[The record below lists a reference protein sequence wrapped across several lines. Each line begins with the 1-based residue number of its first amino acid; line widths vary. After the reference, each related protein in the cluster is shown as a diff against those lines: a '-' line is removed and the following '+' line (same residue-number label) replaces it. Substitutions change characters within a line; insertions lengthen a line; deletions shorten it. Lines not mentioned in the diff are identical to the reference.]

1 MTNTVPPSRQDRRAA
16 LKADRRQR
24 QRKQQVAHRRRRLLA
39 TLAGVIVVAV
49 IAVVS
54 VILVTNQN
62 ADAPGADLAPMV
74 AVSDPYP
81 GITQQTKVLGDP
93 NALRLVEYGDYQCVA
108 CHSAQ
113 QTLVPQL
120 IQRYVATGALSL
132 EFRDFLVIDSGLAR
146 QRGDG
151 YDRESLRAAEG
162 ALCAG
167 DQGQYWA
174 FHESL
179 YRNWT
184 GEGVGDFSEARVKDL
199 AAKLGLDT
207 AGFNQCLD
215 SSTYESAVQ
224 QQDADASAAGVP
236 ATPTFMI
243 GDQKVTGSSVDD
255 YVSQID
261 AILVANGVTPPA
273 AGAPAVPPA
282 PATDPNLATPVAVLP
297 DRAS

>member
-1 MTNTVPPSRQDRRAA
+1 MTSPTPPSRQDRREA
-16 LKADRRQR
+16 LKIERRQR
-24 QRKQQVAHRRRRLLA
+24 QRKQQVAQRRRRLLA

-54 VILVTNQN
+54 IILVTNQD
-62 ADAPGADLAPMV
+62 ADAPGAADLAPMV

-81 GITQQTKVLGDP
+81 GIAQQTKVLGDP

-113 QTLVPQL
+113 QTLVPEL
-120 IQRYVATGALSL
+120 IQRYVSTGALSF
-132 EFRDFLVIDSGLAR
+132 EFRDFLVIDRGLAQ
-146 QRGDG
+146 QRGNG
-151 YDRESLRAAEG
+151 YDRESLRAAEA

-167 DQGQYWA
+167 DQGKYWA

-179 YRNWT
+179 YENWT
-184 GEGVGDFSEARVKDL
+184 GEGVGDFTDARVKDL

-207 AGFNQCLD
+207 TAFNQCLD
-215 SSTYESAVQ
+215 SGTYESAVQ
-224 QQDADASAAGVP
+224 QQDADASAAGVA

-243 GDQKVTGSSVDD
+243 GDRKVSGSSVDD
-255 YVSQID
+255 YTSQID
-261 AILVANGVTPPA
+261 AILVANGVAPP
-273 AGAPAVPPA
+273 V

-297 DRAS
+297 GQVG